1 MQNSVLL
8 LDCKVEVIETMCNEY
23 CVFLICFFLSLFI
36 LAYFLEYIS
45 FTATLNFEL
54 K

>member
-1 MQNSVLL
+1 MNTV
-8 LDCKVEVIETMCNEY
+8 
-23 CVFLICFFLSLFI
+23 FFLKFVSFFI
-36 LAYFLEYIS
+36 YFFLAYFLEYIS

>member
-1 MQNSVLL
+1 MN
-8 LDCKVEVIETMCNEY
+8 T
-23 CVFLICFFLSLFI
+23 VFFFKFVSFFI
-36 LAYFLEYIS
+36 YFFLAYFLEYIS